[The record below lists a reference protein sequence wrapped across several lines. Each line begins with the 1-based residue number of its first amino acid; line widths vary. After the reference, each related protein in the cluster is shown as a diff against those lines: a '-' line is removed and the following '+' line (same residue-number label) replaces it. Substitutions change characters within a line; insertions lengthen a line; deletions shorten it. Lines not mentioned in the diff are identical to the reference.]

1 MTQQELLHELLAF
14 FKALADEN
22 RLKII
27 GLLAQNSYSVENL
40 AETLGLGVST
50 VSHHLNKLAKAGLVS
65 IRVDGHYY
73 HYSLELKTLRAMA
86 QRLHQ
91 TEDLPLLSE
100 GVPMDAYERMVMKSF
115 IDREGRITAFPA
127 QEKKLLVLLHHV
139 IKDFRAGIRYSEKEV
154 NEILAKFNE
163 DTAFLRRS
171 MIEYHLMARES
182 GGKAYWLV
190 E

>member
-1 MTQQELLHELLAF
+1 
-14 FKALADEN
+14 
-22 RLKII
+22 
-27 GLLAQNSYSVENL
+27 
-40 AETLGLGVST
+40 
-50 VSHHLNKLAKAGLVS
+50 
-65 IRVDGHYY
+65 
-73 HYSLELKTLRAMA
+73 
-86 QRLHQ
+86 
-91 TEDLPLLSE
+91 
-100 GVPMDAYERMVMKSF
+100 MDAYERMVMKSF